1 MNTEIVQQTEHG
13 AVIVDE
19 NGDVEAAAYNT
30 DLSPDTETLV
40 TYDGSTAEEVTDTA
54 GDTLSEIQVKVIRF
68 FEKLPDDASA
78 FFNNNRQAFN
88 TLGLILLGFLGLRV
102 LFAVLDAIDDI
113 PLMAFFLKVTGL
125 VYLTQF
131 AWRYLMRANDR
142 EQLARK
148 IEQFKNDLLGNRSQT
163 Y

>member
-13 AVIVDE
+13 VVVADD

-30 DLSPDTETLV
+30 ELSPDAETLV
-40 TYDGSTAEEVTDTA
+40 TYDRSTVEEAADTAEETLDDIQGKVT
-54 GDTLSEIQVKVIRF
+54 RF
-68 FEKLPDDASA
+68 LEKLPDDASA

-131 AWRYLMRANDR
+131 VWRYLMRASDR
-142 EQLARK
+142 QRLAQN
-148 IEQFKNDLLGNRSQT
+148 IEQIKNDLLGNRSQT